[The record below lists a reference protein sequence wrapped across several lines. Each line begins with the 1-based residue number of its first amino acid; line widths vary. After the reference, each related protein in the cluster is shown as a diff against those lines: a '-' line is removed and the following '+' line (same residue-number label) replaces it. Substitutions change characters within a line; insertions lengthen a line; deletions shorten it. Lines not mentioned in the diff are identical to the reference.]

1 MKNIK
6 QPWFIRRVIYLIVG
20 IVGIVLAGFG
30 IIDEGQI
37 DAISASPL
45 LGTIAGFIAAAFT
58 HQGSD
63 STVTAQ
69 DVADAAKT
77 DPEDIASR
85 VVELINTYGEHAAE
99 TASDAA
105 EQTIADYYNGLK

>member
-1 MKNIK
+1 MKNFK
-6 QPWFIRRVIYLIVG
+6 KPWFIRRVIYLIVG

-85 VVELINTYGEHAAE
+85 VVELINTYGKHAAE
-99 TASDAA
+99 AARDAT
-105 EQTIADYYNGLK
+105 EQTVADYYERQ

>member
-85 VVELINTYGEHAAE
+85 VVELIDTYGKHAE
-99 TASDAA
+99 TVRDAA
-105 EQTIADYYNGLK
+105 ERTVADYYNGLK

>member
-6 QPWFIRRVIYLIVG
+6 KPWFIRRVIYLIVG

-85 VVELINTYGEHAAE
+85 VVGLINTYGKHAAGNVR
-99 TASDAA
+99 DAT
-105 EQTIADYYNGLK
+105 EQTVADYYERQ